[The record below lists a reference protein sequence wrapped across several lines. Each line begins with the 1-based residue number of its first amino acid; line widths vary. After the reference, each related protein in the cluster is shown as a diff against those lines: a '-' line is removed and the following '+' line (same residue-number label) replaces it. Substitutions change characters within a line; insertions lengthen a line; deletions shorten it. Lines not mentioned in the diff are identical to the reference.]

1 MPVRRPYFNLHQIV
15 TGQFTT
21 GGEYVYDDGTDYNGP
36 YHILP
41 TNQFFTGTRPEPKS
55 REIFEKRIDVTADI
69 LRYNLNT
76 GNSSPRY
83 ETPVAISRVPTS
95 DEYQLGEMERFFVQK
110 RNSPLNT
117 IIEIDGIQF
126 NKINTKNNP
135 GINGIIWKELL
146 LKWKIGKIPKEDVF
160 TWNQRLVIEAEN
172 NFPGISKFL
181 PNNLEFYR

>member
-1 MPVRRPYFNLHQIV
+1 MAVRRPYFNLHQII
-15 TGQFTT
+15 TGEFTS
-21 GGEYVYDDGTDYNGP
+21 GGEYVFADGTDYIGP
-36 YHILP
+36 FHILP
-41 TNQFFTGTRPEPKS
+41 TNQLFTGTRPESKS
-55 REIFEKRIDVTADI
+55 KEIFEKRIETTQDI

-76 GNSSPRY
+76 ASVSPRY

-95 DEYQLGEMERFFVQK
+95 DEYQLGEMERYFVQK

-126 NKINTKNNP
+126 NKINTRNNP

-160 TWNQRLVIEAEN
+160 SWNGRLVITAEN
-172 NFPGISKFL
+172 NFPGISNFL
-181 PNNLEFYR
+181 PNYLEFYR